1 MNGIICIDKPQD
13 FTSFDAVAKLRGILK
28 MKRIGHGGTLDPM
41 ATGVLP
47 IFLGT
52 ATKACDMIDND
63 VKAYTAQM
71 KFGIATDTLDI
82 TGEVLSESV
91 PHFSIVELEDV
102 LNNFRGEIE
111 QTVPMYSAV
120 SVNGQK
126 LYKLARKGITVER
139 PKKTITIF
147 SLELTEFDAENYTA
161 SIDVKCS
168 KGTYIRTLIDDIGSA
183 LSCGAVMTALRRTA
197 SCGFNLDDCLDF
209 DKVKELY
216 ESGKLDEV
224 MIPPQELFKDCTKIK
239 LSSNNTARYKNGAKL
254 RLDSLNIKNA
264 VDVRYAIF
272 GFDDEF
278 LGTANIDFEE
288 KVLRIEKN
296 FYSVSEK

>member
-1 MNGIICIDKPQD
+1 MNGIICIDKPQG

-63 VKAYTAQM
+63 VKAYSAKL
-71 KFGIATDTLDI
+71 KFGIVTDTLDI

-91 PHFSIVELEDV
+91 PHFSRAELEDV

-147 SLELTEFDAENYTA
+147 SLELTEFDAENYIA

-183 LSCGAVMTALRRTA
+183 LSCGAAMTALRRTA

-209 DKVKELY
+209 DKIKELY

-224 MIPPQELFKDCTKIK
+224 MIPPCELFKDCTKIK
-239 LSSNNTARYKNGAKL
+239 LSGGNTARYKNGAKL

-264 VDVRYAIF
+264 VDVRYAVF
-272 GFDDEF
+272 GSDDEF